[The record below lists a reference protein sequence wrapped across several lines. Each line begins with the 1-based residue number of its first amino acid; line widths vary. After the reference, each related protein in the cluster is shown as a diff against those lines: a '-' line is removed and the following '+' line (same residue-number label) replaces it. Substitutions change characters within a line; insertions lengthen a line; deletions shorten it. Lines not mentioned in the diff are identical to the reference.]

1 MSSKRYA
8 IIFLILMALLTG
20 LFLLK
25 DMKQDDTSEN
35 KVRSFHVE
43 RPEEVQLI
51 FMTDRTGDK
60 QIYLRK
66 QENGSWTVNDEYPAS
81 KKRVDFLLN
90 ETMANLKVQGP
101 APKAAVD
108 NVISYMSINGIK
120 VEVYTENLDNPELTY
135 TVGNTTP
142 SQLGTYFKLPND
154 NTPMII
160 QIPGFDGFVNS
171 RYSLELDDWIS
182 RRVFASTKE
191 EIKSVSV
198 NYPDSAKNF
207 KLSKTASGNIDF
219 TSEIT
224 DVNNGAVKSYL
235 NLFERLNFETYVYTT
250 SDSLKDSLLQAIPF
264 CTIRVESTNRG
275 VDELQFYTKKSHD
288 KMHGLYDKDGNKL
301 AHDPSRF
308 YALYNKMDRVLIVQD
323 YTFGK
328 VLQTASNFSLSQ
340 AE

>member
-1 MSSKRYA
+1 
-8 IIFLILMALLTG
+8 MALLTG

-25 DMKQDDTSEN
+25 DMKEN
-35 KVRSFHVE
+35 KGSEVKERSFHVE
-43 RPEEVQLI
+43 HPEDVQLI
-51 FMTDRTGDK
+51 FMTNRTGDK
-60 QIYLRK
+60 QIFLRK
-66 QENGSWTVNDEYPAS
+66 QEDGSWTVNDEHPAS

-90 ETMANLKVQGP
+90 ETMANLAVQGP
-101 APKAAVD
+101 APKAAID
-108 NVISYMSINGIK
+108 NILSYMSINGIK
-120 VEVYTENLDNPELTY
+120 VEVYTEDLDKADLTY

-142 SQLGTYFKLPND
+142 SQLGTYFKLPGD
-154 NTPMII
+154 NTPMIV

-191 EIKSVSV
+191 EITSVEVS
-198 NYPDSAKNF
+198 YPDSSKNF
-207 KLSKTASGNIDF
+207 RLNKTASGDIDF

-250 SDSLKDSLLQAIPF
+250 SDSLKDSLLLAIPF

-275 VDELQFYTKKSHD
+275 VDELKFYMKKAHE
-288 KMHGLYDKDGNKL
+288 KMHGLYDKDGNAL

-328 VLQTASNFSLSQ
+328 VLQTAGNFSLSQ